1 MSKPRYDWW
10 SYIKAIIRRYP
21 ERLTEYRSLHTPS
34 LSVAM
39 TGLPGAKNNTSDP
52 TASTALREMPPRMQK
67 EFDAVHK
74 AVQDTLRSHNG
85 QHKIKLIKLMFWEKS
100 YGLQNAALQVH
111 ISYRTARR
119 WHSQFICL
127 VADNLGM
134 IDKNGPQEPNQ

>member
-34 LSVAM
+34 LSVAL

-52 TASTALREMPPRMQK
+52 TAATALREMPPRMQK

-74 AVQDTLRSHNG
+74 AVQDTLRSPNG
-85 QHKIKLIKLMFWEKS
+85 QHKIKLISLVFWQRS
-100 YGLQNAALQVH
+100 HTLAGAAMQIPCSL
-111 ISYRTARR
+111 RTAQEWHRMFIRR
-119 WHSQFICL
+119 
-127 VADNLGM
+127 VAQNFFGS
-134 IDKNGPQEPNQ
+134 IE

>member
-34 LSVAM
+34 LSVAL

-52 TASTALREMPPRMQK
+52 TAVTALREMPTRTQK

-74 AVQDTLRSHNG
+74 AVQDTLRSPNG
-85 QHKIKLIKLMFWEKS
+85 QHKIKLISLVFWQRS
-100 YGLQNAALQVH
+100 HTLAGAAMQIPCSL
-111 ISYRTARR
+111 RTAQEWHRMFIRR
-119 WHSQFICL
+119 
-127 VADNLGM
+127 VAQNFFGS
-134 IDKNGPQEPNQ
+134 IE